1 MKATFT
7 RQELLAA
14 LLFASTDESRF
25 VLNGLCVTYRP
36 GRKPIVTSTDGRR
49 LCVIESAAEQVTG
62 QGSGNERQ
70 IILSA
75 AFVKPIC
82 ALNKVLDGS
91 KGKIFPLITFEN
103 KPGSIRLFAAILRDE
118 VHLEAESGAIIEGNY
133 PDWKQVVPPK
143 RAERQPVSQLG
154 MNAEYV
160 GDFAKAAKIFERDM
174 PQVQMSLVGK
184 DSAIEIAIPGV
195 PNFYGLF
202 MPVRADDNTEFQPEF
217 LGIVEGLP
225 KPQPEP
231 EPEKDE
237 DEAPHITIGPEE
249 ASAALRKMSRK
260 N

>member
-1 MKATFT
+1 MKVTFT
-7 RQELLAA
+7 RQELMAA

-25 VLNGLCVTYRP
+25 VLNGLCITYRP
-36 GRKPIVTSTDGRR
+36 GRQPILVSTDGRR
-49 LCVIESAAEQVTG
+49 LCVIESAAEQESKSVVG
-62 QGSGNERQ
+62 KEERQ

-75 AFVKPIC
+75 SFVKPIC
-82 ALNKVLDGS
+82 SLNKTLDGS
-91 KGKIFPLITFEN
+91 EGKIFPLITFEN
-103 KPGSIRLFAAILRDE
+103 KSGSSQLFAAILRNE

-133 PDWKQVVPPK
+133 PDWKAVVPSK

-160 GDFAKAAKIFERDM
+160 GDFAKAAKIFDRDM

-202 MPVRADDNTEFQPEF
+202 MPVKADDNMEFQPEF

-225 KPQPEP
+225 KLEVKEIVPET
-231 EPEKDE
+231 EK
-237 DEAPHITIGPEE
+237 EA
-249 ASAALRKMSRK
+249 A
-260 N
+260 